1 MERNSAMKTT
11 EKRLGKS
18 STKVASLSSAI
29 TNIKHEINPVPRAT
43 KCSST
48 PKPMRTTGQ
57 VWIKRKVRI
66 VKSSSTSVNVSSS
79 DVYAALTSFSV
90 TGDSALVRVDG
101 IKAWNITN
109 SSVTSNYLSVAPQP
123 VLFNLPSSGGTNSL
137 TGPYED
143 YGAGGIPPSVSVNL
157 PMSLTSTFTV
167 VQGSTTVLVSSGVYP
182 PGLSGSTSQNCV
194 FDIYLA
200 VAY

>member
-1 MERNSAMKTT
+1 MKTT
-11 EKRLGKS
+11 QKSLGKS
-18 STKVASLSSAI
+18 STNTASLSNAI
-29 TNIKHEINPVPRAT
+29 QNIKNEINPIPRAT

-48 PKPMRTTGQ
+48 PKPMRTTAQ

-66 VKSSSTSVNVSSS
+66 VKSSSTSVNITSS
-79 DVYAALTSFSV
+79 DLYTALTAFSV

-109 SSVTSNYLSVAPQP
+109 STATSNYLSVGPQP
-123 VLFNLPSSGGTNSL
+123 AIFNVPSAGSNSL
-137 TGPYED
+137 FGPYED

-157 PMSLTSTFTV
+157 PMTLTSTFTAI
-167 VQGSTTVLVSSGVYP
+167 QGSTVVLVSAGVYP
-182 PGLSGSTSQNCV
+182 PGLSGTTPQNLV
-194 FDIYLA
+194 FDMYLA